1 MKKYT
6 TIEWEKSLLWLIPPL
21 LRKKMHYDWLHT
33 LLSPLKRIYKETLY
47 KMQHTGQVI
56 YLEKVLNETFN
67 ANRSY
72 NPNYST
78 REKKENN
85 LIYIGETIKPTA
97 QHIYLHRE
105 YEEDG
110 KIAPKVFLNNEI
122 QSSEDFKPLYLIHH
136 NDHKIKYADFRV
148 FIPTSIEFIASKFHD
163 ILNFYKL
170 AGKTYEFKFYDYPSR
185 IVNANLFKRPTPTP
199 EEFSK
204 SSSQN
209 ISVVKQILI
218 S

>member
-1 MKKYT
+1 MRKYT
-6 TIEWEKSLLWLIPPL
+6 TIEWEKSLVWLIPPL
-21 LRKKMHYDWLHT
+21 LRKKIHYDWLHT

-67 ANRSY
+67 QSRSY

-78 REKKENN
+78 REKKQNL

-122 QSSEDFKPLYLIHH
+122 QSSEDFKPLYLIHQ

-148 FIPTSIEFIASKFHD
+148 FIPKSIHYIKSKFYD
-163 ILNFYKL
+163 IVDFYKL
-170 AGKTYEFKFYDYPSR
+170 AGKTYELIDYDYPSR
-185 IVNANLFKRPTPTP
+185 LIDANLFKRPTPTP
-199 EEFSK
+199 IEFSK
-204 SSSQN
+204 SAQN
-209 ISVVKQILI
+209 ISEVKQIILE
-218 S
+218 